1 MIREMLVVSRDP
13 AQKSFISRA
22 FFHILMCFLLPSYGM
37 LALRIGQNAYR
48 GNTNRAD
55 IRKVLFGALPSDV
68 SAPADTVAN
77 QVHAQACM
85 GPVASPVQPL
95 NSNGLPSRNGMPPR
109 ARSGRS
115 QRVAGGLPKSSGKRL
130 AGSALG
136 SSKGVKNMRRDSAS
150 VAERTAARQ

>member
-1 MIREMLVVSRDP
+1 
-13 AQKSFISRA
+13 
-22 FFHILMCFLLPSYGM
+22 MCFLLPSYGM

-85 GPVASPVQPL
+85 GPVASPEQPL

-130 AGSALG
+130 ADSALG

-150 VAERTAARQ
+150 IAERTAARR

>member
-1 MIREMLVVSRDP
+1 
-13 AQKSFISRA
+13 
-22 FFHILMCFLLPSYGM
+22 MCFLLPSYGM

-55 IRKVLFGALPSDV
+55 IRKVLFGALPSNV
-68 SAPADTVAN
+68 SAPLDTVAN
-77 QVHAQACM
+77 QVLAQACM
-85 GPVASPVQPL
+85 GAAASPAQPL
-95 NSNGLPSRNGMPPR
+95 NSRGLPSRIGMPPR

-115 QRVAGGLPKSSGKRL
+115 QRAASGLSKRSGKRL
-130 AGSALG
+130 AGSTLG